1 MKESSSEHALEH
13 FIHLG
18 VTSIPKHVSQYMK
31 ICTVEFAGVKFK
43 LGNVKSGKEY
53 IQVVE
58 SMLRKYLKHAENV
71 SKMVIFEETYSFTP
85 DDLKASTRQ
94 QRLKT
99 AKQRDVDHSKPT
111 ATFLNESTFN
121 TEVVTKA
128 EAGKRMISTY
138 MAENCTSLVLD
149 RDIKVVIDSELYK
162 SKQCSCTP
170 HPCGSSSGQCDCR
183 EYCESI
189 WVQFSSHDGCK
200 TDQPCVTREKV
211 VQQCKREAEMAV
223 VDWLVYYKDLLQ
235 AGDSVICFVTP
246 GDIDAICIHLFALG
260 IGNEKKMQSSKTMF
274 TLSCKSLM
282 VRVTFTT

>member
-18 VTSIPKHVSQYMK
+18 VTLIPKHVSQYMK
-31 ICTVEFAGVKFK
+31 ICTVEFAGVKSK

-94 QRLKT
+94 QRHKT
-99 AKQRDVDHSKPT
+99 AQQRDVDHSKPT

-128 EAGKRMISTY
+128 
-138 MAENCTSLVLD
+138 
-149 RDIKVVIDSELYK
+149 
-162 SKQCSCTP
+162 
-170 HPCGSSSGQCDCR
+170 
-183 EYCESI
+183 
-189 WVQFSSHDGCK
+189 
-200 TDQPCVTREKV
+200 
-211 VQQCKREAEMAV
+211 
-223 VDWLVYYKDLLQ
+223 
-235 AGDSVICFVTP
+235 
-246 GDIDAICIHLFALG
+246 
-260 IGNEKKMQSSKTMF
+260 
-274 TLSCKSLM
+274 
-282 VRVTFTT
+282 